1 MDSLHSPAESGPYDT
16 FISNKMPAWVKHT
29 VADDIKRLK
38 PGLFPGYTAPAD
50 ADNRFARAPSWQIQ
64 ALLASQLRS
73 RAANRRRW
81 LWRSGICRASPSLPS
96 RACRRPCRAI
106 RARAGQWTST
116 VTACFICAVT
126 DRAPATDPA
135 AGGIVELRG

>member
-50 ADNRFARAPSWQIQ
+50 ADNRFARAPSWQVQ

-73 RAANRRRW
+73 VRRSRAATSARADAAR
-81 LWRSGICRASPSLPS
+81 LVAWRSADWFSI
-96 RACRRPCRAI
+96 
-106 RARAGQWTST
+106 
-116 VTACFICAVT
+116 
-126 DRAPATDPA
+126 PA
-135 AGGIVELRG
+135 AARWPEIPALAPRTRTASFATSSA